1 MRVLKKLKIY
11 FHCLSLKFF
20 TLLQFRPQRSQD
32 AHPVHDVVQHVSP
45 GRNISRFIQ
54 KIKFHKEIEK
64 DSLGPEARRAI
75 LDLAGYRVGVL
86 LRPDLGRR
94 RKHLSEG

>member
-1 MRVLKKLKIY
+1 MCPHR
-11 FHCLSLKFF
+11 LSLKSF

-32 AHPVHDVVQHVSP
+32 AHPVHDVVQHISP
-45 GRNISRFIQ
+45 GRNISCFLQKSNFIT
-54 KIKFHKEIEK
+54 KLAEN
-64 DSLGPEARRAI
+64 SLGPEARRAI
-75 LDLAGYRVGVL
+75 LDLAGYRVGVF